1 MWYDIYSIIWLKLNF
16 KGYVKVHHIANCTKP
31 IVTSFPKSSG
41 TIWTKY
47 DLGKVMTL
55 DIVHYFS
62 TIAWGWSICQFTM
75 RVKIHWTCV
84 SAKLVEWWITPKKS
98 TSHVKHSLMWPHGST
113 CVSDHPH
120 PFPPSASMSPRWAPS
135 RDRSLSRYPAD

>member
-1 MWYDIYSIIWLKLNF
+1 MIWYIQYHMIKAELQGICEGSSYCKLYKTYSNKFSEVFRYNLN
-16 KGYVKVHHIANCTKP
+16 KVW
-31 IVTSFPKSSG
+31 SGKSHDS
-41 TIWTKY
+41 WY
-47 DLGKVMTL
+47 CSL
-55 DIVHYFS
+55 FS

-120 PFPPSASMSPRWAPS
+120 PFPPSASMSPQWAPS